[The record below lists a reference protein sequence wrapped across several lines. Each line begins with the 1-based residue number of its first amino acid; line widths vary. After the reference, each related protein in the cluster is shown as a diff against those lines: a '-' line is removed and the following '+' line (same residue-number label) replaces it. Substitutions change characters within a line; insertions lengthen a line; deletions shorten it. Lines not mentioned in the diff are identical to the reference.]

1 MKTVTL
7 RLTKLLRSFKRDRD
21 GASAVEF
28 AILAPL
34 LITLY
39 FGCVEITDGIAADR
53 KVTLTAGALANLTSQ
68 SQTITV
74 DGMTNILNASA
85 AIIKPYS
92 VGNLAA
98 TITCLKIDD
107 EGIAKVKW
115 SRHLERYGAH
125 DRLQRNASIVGARG
139 SEFLPGVER
148 GELQLYA
155 DRGLHDYG
163 YVAACGPDVHEPA
176 HHAAGLRQQDLH
188 LNPIFV
194 RKSGQDPASGVV

>member
-1 MKTVTL
+1 MKAVTL
-7 RLTKLLRSFKRDRD
+7 RLITLLRSFKRDRD
-21 GASAVEF
+21 GASAIEF

-39 FGCVEITDGIAADR
+39 LGCVEITDGIAADR

-115 SRHLERYGAH
+115 SRTLNGTERTIGSSVTLPSSALAVPNSY
-125 DRLQRNASIVGARG
+125 LVWSEVNYNYTPVVG
-139 SEFLPGVER
+139 
-148 GELQLYA
+148 YT
-155 DRGLHDYG
+155 
-163 YVAACGPDVHEPA
+163 
-176 HHAAGLRQQDLH
+176 
-188 LNPIFV
+188 I
-194 RKSGQDPASGVV
+194 SGTLALSDQMFMSPRITPPVYDSKTCT

>member
-1 MKTVTL
+1 MTAPTL
-7 RLTKLLRSFKRDRD
+7 RVIKLLRSFKRDRE

-98 TITCLKIDD
+98 TITCLYIDAD
-107 EGIAKVKW
+107 GTAKVKW
-115 SRHLERYGAH
+115 SATLNGTARTAGSTVTLPSADLVAPSSSLVWSEVSYSYTPVVGYTITGTLPLSDQMFMSPRTQAPVY
-125 DRLQRNASIVGARG
+125 DSIKC
-139 SEFLPGVER
+139 SP
-148 GELQLYA
+148 
-155 DRGLHDYG
+155 
-163 YVAACGPDVHEPA
+163 
-176 HHAAGLRQQDLH
+176 
-188 LNPIFV
+188 
-194 RKSGQDPASGVV
+194 

>member
-1 MKTVTL
+1 MTATTL
-7 RLTKLLRSFKRDRD
+7 RMTKLLRSFKRDRE

-39 FGCVEITDGIAADR
+39 FGCVELTDGIAADR

-98 TITCLKIDD
+98 TITCLKIDAD
-107 EGIAKVKW
+107 GNAKVKW
-115 SRHLERYGAH
+115 SATLNGTARADGASVT
-125 DRLQRNASIVGARG
+125 LPSAALAVPNSSLVWSEVNYNYTPVVGYTITGTLTLSDQMFMSPRV
-139 SEFLPGVER
+139 SPPV
-148 GELQLYA
+148 Y
-155 DRGLHDYG
+155 
-163 YVAACGPDVHEPA
+163 
-176 HHAAGLRQQDLH
+176 
-188 LNPIFV
+188 NS
-194 RKSGQDPASGVV
+194 KSCS

>member
-1 MKTVTL
+1 MTAMTL
-7 RLTKLLRSFKRDRD
+7 RMTKLLRSFKRDRE

-74 DGMTNILNASA
+74 AGMTNILNASA

-98 TITCLKIDD
+98 TITCLKIDAD
-107 EGIAKVKW
+107 GNAKVKW
-115 SRHLERYGAH
+115 SATLNGTARTAGASVT
-125 DRLQRNASIVGARG
+125 LPSEALAVPNSSLVWSEVNYNYTPVVGYTITG
-139 SEFLPGVER
+139 SLPLSDQMFMSPRVSPPV
-148 GELQLYA
+148 Y
-155 DRGLHDYG
+155 DSKT
-163 YVAACGPDVHEPA
+163 C
-176 HHAAGLRQQDLH
+176 
-188 LNPIFV
+188 
-194 RKSGQDPASGVV
+194 S

>member
-1 MKTVTL
+1 MTAMTL
-7 RLTKLLRSFKRDRD
+7 RMTKLLRSFKRDRE

-98 TITCLKIDD
+98 TITCLKIDAD
-107 EGIAKVKW
+107 GNAKVKW
-115 SRHLERYGAH
+115 SATLNGTARTAGASVT
-125 DRLQRNASIVGARG
+125 LPSEALAVPNSSLVWSEVNYNYTPVVGYTITGTLSLSDQMFMSPRV
-139 SEFLPGVER
+139 SPPV
-148 GELQLYA
+148 Y
-155 DRGLHDYG
+155 DSKT
-163 YVAACGPDVHEPA
+163 C
-176 HHAAGLRQQDLH
+176 
-188 LNPIFV
+188 
-194 RKSGQDPASGVV
+194 S

>member
-1 MKTVTL
+1 MTAMTL
-7 RLTKLLRSFKRDRD
+7 RMNRLLRSFKRNRE

-34 LITLY
+34 LISLY

-98 TITCLKIDD
+98 TITCLYMDAD
-107 EGIAKVKW
+107 GTTKVKW
-115 SRHLERYGAH
+115 SATLNGTARTEGSTVTLPSADLVAPGNSLVWSEVSY
-125 DRLQRNASIVGARG
+125 SYTPVVGYTITG
-139 SEFLPGVER
+139 TLPLSDQMFMSPRTQAPVYDGKKCT
-148 GELQLYA
+148 L
-155 DRGLHDYG
+155 
-163 YVAACGPDVHEPA
+163 
-176 HHAAGLRQQDLH
+176 
-188 LNPIFV
+188 
-194 RKSGQDPASGVV
+194 

>member
-1 MKTVTL
+1 M
-7 RLTKLLRSFKRDRD
+7 TKLLRSFKRDRE

-98 TITCLKIDD
+98 TITCLKIDAD
-107 EGIAKVKW
+107 GNAKVKW
-115 SRHLERYGAH
+115 SATLNGTARADGASVT
-125 DRLQRNASIVGARG
+125 LPSAALAVPNSSLVWSEVSYNYTPVVGYTITGTLALSDQMFMSPRV
-139 SEFLPGVER
+139 SPPV
-148 GELQLYA
+148 Y
-155 DRGLHDYG
+155 
-163 YVAACGPDVHEPA
+163 
-176 HHAAGLRQQDLH
+176 
-188 LNPIFV
+188 NS
-194 RKSGQDPASGVV
+194 KSCS

>member
-1 MKTVTL
+1 MT
-7 RLTKLLRSFKRDRD
+7 RLLQSFKRDRD

-34 LITLY
+34 LISLY

-68 SQTITV
+68 SQTISV

-98 TITCLKIDD
+98 TITCLKIDGA
-107 EGIAKVKW
+107 GIAKVKW
-115 SRHLERYGAH
+115 SATLNGTARTAGDTVTLPSADLAVPNTYLVWSEVSYNYTPVVGYTITGSISLT
-125 DRLQRNASIVGARG
+125 DRMFMSPRISPPV
-139 SEFLPGVER
+139 
-148 GELQLYA
+148 Y
-155 DRGLHDYG
+155 DTTT
-163 YVAACGPDVHEPA
+163 CT
-176 HHAAGLRQQDLH
+176 
-188 LNPIFV
+188 
-194 RKSGQDPASGVV
+194 

>member
-1 MKTVTL
+1 MRAMAL
-7 RLTKLLRSFKRDRD
+7 RMTKLLRSFRGDRE

-39 FGCVEITDGIAADR
+39 FGLVEITDGIAADR

-68 SQTITV
+68 TQTVTV

-98 TITCLKIDD
+98 TITCIKIDAD
-107 EGIAKVKW
+107 GNAKVKW
-115 SRHLERYGAH
+115 SATLNGTARAINSDVTLPDAALAVPNSSLVWSEVNY
-125 DRLQRNASIVGARG
+125 NYTPVVGYTITGTLTLSDQMFMSPRV
-139 SEFLPGVER
+139 SPPV
-148 GELQLYA
+148 Y
-155 DRGLHDYG
+155 DSK
-163 YVAACGPDVHEPA
+163 VC
-176 HHAAGLRQQDLH
+176 
-188 LNPIFV
+188 
-194 RKSGQDPASGVV
+194 S

>member
-1 MKTVTL
+1 MKAVTL
-7 RLTKLLRSFKRDRD
+7 RMSKLLRSFSRDRD

-39 FGCVEITDGIAADR
+39 FGCVEITDGIATDR

-107 EGIAKVKW
+107 AGIAKVKW
-115 SRHLERYGAH
+115 SATLNGTARAANSTVTLPDAA
-125 DRLQRNASIVGARG
+125 LQIPNSSLVWSEVSYNYTPVVGYTITGSIP
-139 SEFLPGVER
+139 L
-148 GELQLYA
+148 A
-155 DRGLHDYG
+155 DQMFMSPRITPPVYDSKT
-163 YVAACGPDVHEPA
+163 C
-176 HHAAGLRQQDLH
+176 
-188 LNPIFV
+188 
-194 RKSGQDPASGVV
+194 S